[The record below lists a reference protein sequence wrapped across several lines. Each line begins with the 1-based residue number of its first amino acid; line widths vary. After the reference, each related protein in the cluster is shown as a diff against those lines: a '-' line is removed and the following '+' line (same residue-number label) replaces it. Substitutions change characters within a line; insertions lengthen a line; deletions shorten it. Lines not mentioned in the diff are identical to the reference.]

1 MVGNLD
7 IKYIILHESSFLE
20 PPDKIQLDVFD
31 NMATQVLRCRVS
43 GCFPLPIITLV
54 VDDNVVTERK
64 NTTSVNTRID
74 LKDSAEIKCV
84 VVIPGTNYT
93 DSMKHIYAR
102 TRAIARPY
110 TSQGTVWTM
119 RSVVSVWLLAL
130 FLV

>member
-1 MVGNLD
+1 MVGNLG
-7 IKYIILHESSFLE
+7 IIHITLYEFSFSE

-31 NMATQVLRCRVS
+31 NMAIQVLRCKVS

-64 NTTSVNTRID
+64 NTTSVDTRID

-84 VVIPGTNYT
+84 VVIPGTDYT
-93 DSMKHIYAR
+93 DSMKHKYAR
-102 TRAIARPY
+102 TKAVARPY
-110 TSQGTVWTM
+110 TSQGAVLTV

>member
-31 NMATQVLRCRVS
+31 NMAIQFLRCRVS